1 METKANN
8 VVVGAF
14 VVVSIFVAVLFL
26 VWISRSAS
34 TGAHR
39 PFYVVFSGSV
49 QGLSVG
55 SSVLFNGL
63 RVGEVSEL
71 GINPGNRSEIRARVV
86 VDELAP
92 VKRNTRARLASL
104 GFTGVASIEFFGG
117 TDTAENLVAGSD
129 GVPPAIFAERSFVQN
144 LLEGGAD
151 TLSRVNN
158 VIAKVEETVG
168 QSQTPINNTL
178 RNVEFFSEGLAKNS
192 DAIGTLIAD
201 LSVAARR
208 IADLSSQLQNV
219 AEAINPA
226 RVREIVDGAAAV
238 VTALA
243 DEREKIGALVSDAS
257 SAARNIAAAAEK
269 LQPGIARATEI
280 LAAVDPQSVGRSIQS
295 LERNL
300 TNAEKVTKGLADGS
314 DRIVSDVSDAAKSI
328 RQTAENLDKR
338 IQQLSGSLQRFSDSG
353 LTDLQSFVNDG
364 RRTIATVDRVFRE
377 VERNPQQFVF
387 GRPGAPDFPNRR

>member
-34 TGAHR
+34 TGTHR

-168 QSQTPINNTL
+168 QSQAPINNTL

>member
-8 VVVGAF
+8 VIVGAF

-34 TGAHR
+34 TGTHR

-168 QSQTPINNTL
+168 QSQAPINNTL

-338 IQQLSGSLQRFSDSG
+338 IQQISGSLQRFSDSG